1 MKQITINIPETKFR
15 FFIELTKQ
23 LGLEISQEKTVDFIV
38 PEWQKELVRERIKNS
53 KPEDYVSWETLE
65 KQLKLSGE

>member
-1 MKQITINIPETKFR
+1 MKQITINIPETKFQ

>member
-1 MKQITINIPETKFR
+1 MKQVTLNIPDTQFQ
-15 FFIELTKQ
+15 FFIELTKK
-23 LGLEISQEKTVDFIV
+23 LGFEVESTVDFII

-65 KQLKLSGE
+65 KNLRLGN